1 MNFFIRSQ
9 YIILRMLHLCAGLA
23 IMLISSGTQDMVT
36 EGKIKHLA
44 VTNFDTDNFKASR
57 DGGINLVSNQ
67 VQFSLIDQRPLAKMA
82 PYCGAEGAKILAYGT
97 GQARRPPPPSRSMHR
112 LDCQARKMQMC
123 MCL

>member
-1 MNFFIRSQ
+1 MHPLTADFFRE
-9 YIILRMLHLCAGLA
+9 
-23 IMLISSGTQDMVT
+23 QDMVA

-82 PYCGAEGAKILAYGT
+82 PYCGAERAKILAYGT
-97 GQARRPPPPSRSMHR
+97 GSARLPLCPLHNDDLARPLPTHALFADCG
-112 LDCQARKMQMC
+112 LDVASARARA
-123 MCL
+123 CL

>member
-1 MNFFIRSQ
+1 MKCFVWERYLFSHIVHFGVSFV
-9 YIILRMLHLCAGLA
+9 IIP
-23 IMLISSGTQDMVT
+23 ISSVTQDMVT

-97 GQARRPPPPSRSMHR
+97 GRARRPPPSICSMHR
-112 LDCQARKMQMC
+112 LEYRALNMHMC
-123 MCL
+123 MHL